1 MRKGGEVSARKFLA
15 PQYLG
20 KVPPLNM
27 ESGAFLGINNK
38 VGTIETAIAKWYIK
52 SPVPDVSNQEA
63 PKPYMHFNV
72 NASGEGH
79 WYR

>member
-1 MRKGGEVSARKFLA
+1 MRKGGSVSARKFLA

-38 VGTIETAIAKWYIK
+38 VGTIATVIAKSGTYSK
-52 SPVPDVSNQEA
+52 SSVLMSPTKKRLSPICIS
-63 PKPYMHFNV
+63 M
-72 NASGEGH
+72 
-79 WYR
+79 